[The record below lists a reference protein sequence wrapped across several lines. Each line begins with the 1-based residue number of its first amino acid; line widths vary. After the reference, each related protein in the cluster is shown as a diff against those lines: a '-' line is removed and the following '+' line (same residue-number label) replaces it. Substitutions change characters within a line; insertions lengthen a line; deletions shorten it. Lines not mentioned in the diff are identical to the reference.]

1 MISKADVAAKGDGAR
16 IATQFFDQLGRVRL
30 TKTLED
36 AATQSATN
44 ETDGIKVQTR
54 YLTTNGF
61 TYQLSSNPYRANYST
76 NAGSEESMGWT
87 RSKPWSTGIRSEV
100 ETFAGAA
107 LPAPWGSNTA
117 STGVVATDTDAD
129 RTLVTDQAGKQRI
142 SRTNGL
148 GQLKEVW
155 EIVPASDSSTVSVT
169 FPGTA
174 IAQGYR
180 SAYNYDPL
188 NNLTQ
193 VDQPLGATTNQIRSF
208 TYSSLSRLLTA
219 QNPESGTISYAYDPN
234 GNLTSKKDARN
245 ITTAY
250 AYDALNRV
258 TERSYDDNA
267 TLPVYYT
274 YDNLSHAK
282 GKLTKVTTGPVTSPF
297 SITEYTEF
305 DDVGRVRKSRQK
317 DRRIGVLSNGVHLQ
331 PFGRDG

>member
-174 IAQGYR
+174 IAHGYR

-193 VDQPLGATTNQIRSF
+193 VDQPLGAVTNQIRSF
-208 TYSSLSRLLTA
+208 AYSSLSRLLTA
-219 QNPESGTISYAYDPN
+219 QNP
-234 GNLTSKKDARN
+234 
-245 ITTAY
+245 
-250 AYDALNRV
+250 
-258 TERSYDDNA
+258 
-267 TLPVYYT
+267 
-274 YDNLSHAK
+274 
-282 GKLTKVTTGPVTSPF
+282 
-297 SITEYTEF
+297 
-305 DDVGRVRKSRQK
+305 
-317 DRRIGVLSNGVHLQ
+317 RIGNDKL
-331 PFGRDG
+331 RI